1 MLDIYTFGNSENVV
15 RQMLMVEN
23 AYLQGYHDTEKATAV
38 STRRLHSE

>member
-23 AYLQGYHDTEKATAV
+23 AYLQGI
-38 STRRLHSE
+38 S